1 MLLGLVG
8 IWRAKAGG
16 STWRAKCPPASPASC
31 GWGFP
36 VLRPVRHWGAMASWG
51 PSLQLW
57 LSPPGTCR
65 TLNARREGGRK
76 CEFGR
81 GCGQNVAGK
90 FSEREIYVVS
100 YLHLSRL
107 PQLHLLSV
115 EKQRQLCH
123 IRELTLQNMIHCKL
137 NLNLRL
143 CTKPLIKTKPHTT
156 APYIFHTHSP
166 VRFYYTT
173 RSHLPAITTP
183 LNILTDAHL

>member
-1 MLLGLVG
+1 MKINKCCDESERRCFSVRSVCPRVMLLGLVG

-16 STWRAKCPPASPASC
+16 STWRAKRPPASPASC

-65 TLNARREGGRK
+65 TLKARREGGRE

-90 FSEREIYVVS
+90 FSEREIYVV
-100 YLHLSRL
+100 L
-107 PQLHLLSV
+107 PSLVTPSSTSSPF
-115 EKQRQLCH
+115 CW
-123 IRELTLQNMIHCKL
+123 
-137 NLNLRL
+137 
-143 CTKPLIKTKPHTT
+143 KTKTT
-156 APYIFHTHSP
+156 MSHQGVDAAKHDPLQ
-166 VRFYYTT
+166 TT
-173 RSHLPAITTP
+173 TNQGHVWTCACAQ
-183 LNILTDAHL
+183 NH